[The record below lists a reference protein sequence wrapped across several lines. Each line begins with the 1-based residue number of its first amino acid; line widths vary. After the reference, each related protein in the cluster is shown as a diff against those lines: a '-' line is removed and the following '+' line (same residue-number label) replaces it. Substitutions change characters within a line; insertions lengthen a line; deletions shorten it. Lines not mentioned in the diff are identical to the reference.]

1 MLGKKRKFK
10 KISKA
15 EPSFL
20 VKLYKILN
28 ENESIPYIHWSE
40 DGKSVIISDS
50 SGLTKKVLP
59 KYYNHHNFASFVR
72 QLNMYN
78 FHKVRTDQKNGEQ
91 KYIHNEF
98 VKWKTIKEI
107 QLIRRKIK
115 TEEEK
120 LLSGKIRNV
129 LDKKIGTTPLNNN
142 NLLDDKIYLDQ
153 IDKMDEP
160 TKISKYE
167 NILKNGELSNLSNEK
182 ILGFLFEKL
191 KESINNQKYVE
202 NEISNLIK
210 QNNNLLQQLQICNN
224 KLISQNDFCKK
235 MKGLV
240 IFLVTLVMR
249 KKQNYKICRVDMNGG
264 KGDNNNNK
272 KSLVDFVFRYL
283 DYHKNK
289 NQNNN
294 NNEKEIRHNENNKN
308 KNINPIIQKNINPI
322 IQKGENFTIMQNNLF
337 QNLKNN
343 NFDEYYKENDLSMGS
358 FNKNIC
364 LDLDLKNA
372 KSASSL
378 NCCLNNSL
386 FNQNI
391 KK

>member
-28 ENESIPYIHWSE
+28 ENEYNPYIHWSQ
-40 DGKSVIISDS
+40 DGQSIIISDS
-50 SGLTKKVLP
+50 NGLTKKVLP
-59 KYYNHHNFASFVR
+59 KFYNHHNFASFVR

-78 FHKVRTDQKNGEQ
+78 FHKIRTDPKSGEI
-91 KYIHNEF
+91 KYFHSEF
-98 VKWKTIKEI
+98 VKWKTVKEI
-107 QLIRRKIK
+107 QSIRRKIK

-120 LLSGKIRNV
+120 TSSEKTKILS
-129 LDKKIGTTPLNNN
+129 DKKIGTTNTSINNN
-142 NLLDDKIYLDQ
+142 NLLDDKIYLDE
-153 IDKMDEP
+153 IDNMDED

-167 NILKNGELSNLSNEK
+167 NLLKGGELTNLSNEK

-191 KESINNQKYVE
+191 KENINNQKYVE
-202 NEISNLIK
+202 SEINNLVK
-210 QNNNLLQQLQICNN
+210 QNNNLIQQLQMCND

-249 KKQNYKICRVDMNGG
+249 KKQNYKICRVDINGG
-264 KGDNNNNK
+264 KGENNNNK
-272 KSLVDFVFRYL
+272 KSLVDFVLKYL
-283 DYHKNK
+283 EYHKNK
-289 NQNNN
+289 NQNTN
-294 NNEKEIRHNENNKN
+294 KEIDKGYNEKN
-308 KNINPIIQKNINPI
+308 KNNIPI
-322 IQKGENFTIMQNNLF
+322 IQKGDNFSINQSQNSLF

-343 NFDEYYKENDLSMGS
+343 NYDEYYKDNDLSLGS
-358 FNKNIC
+358 FNRNIC
-364 LDLDLKNA
+364 LDLDLKNI
-372 KSASSL
+372 KSTSSL
-378 NCCLNNSL
+378 NCFNNSNL
-386 FNQNI
+386 NQSQ

>member
-1 MLGKKRKFK
+1 MLSKKRKFK

-20 VKLYKILN
+20 VKLYKMLN
-28 ENESIPYIHWSE
+28 ENESSPYIHWSE

-59 KYYNHHNFASFVR
+59 KYYNQHNFASFVR

-78 FHKVRTDQKNGEQ
+78 FHKVRTDQKTGEQ
-91 KYIHNEF
+91 KYIHNDF

-107 QLIRRKIK
+107 QSIKRKIK

-129 LDKKIGTTPLNNN
+129 LDKKIGTTSISNN

-153 IDKMDEP
+153 IDNLDEP

-191 KESINNQKYVE
+191 RDSLNNQKYVE
-202 NEISNLIK
+202 NEINNLIK
-210 QNNNLLQQLQICNN
+210 QNNNLIQQLQICNN

-249 KKQNYKICRVDMNGG
+249 KKQNYKICRVDMGG

-289 NQNNN
+289 NQNNTN
-294 NNEKEIRHNENNKN
+294 NDKEIRHNENNKN
-308 KNINPIIQKNINPI
+308 KNINPIIQK
-322 IQKGENFTIMQNNLF
+322 GENFTIHQNNLF

-343 NFDEYYKENDLSMGS
+343 NFDEYYKENDLSMAS
-358 FNKNIC
+358 FNKNIY

-378 NCCLNNSL
+378 NILNNSN
-386 FNQNI
+386 FNRDT

>member
-1 MLGKKRKFK
+1 MLGKKRKLK

-20 VKLYKILN
+20 SILYKILN
-28 ENESIPYIHWSE
+28 ENEYHPYIHWST
-40 DGKSVIISDS
+40 DGQSVIISDS

-78 FHKVRTDQKNGEQ
+78 FHKVKTDPKSGKQ
-91 KYIHNEF
+91 KYIHSEF
-98 VKWKTIKEI
+98 VKWKTLKEI
-107 QLIRRKIK
+107 QSIRRKIK

-120 LLSGKIRNV
+120 NTPGKIKLV
-129 LDKKIGTTPLNNN
+129 SDKKIGTTTTINNN
-142 NLLDDKIYLDQ
+142 NSLDDKIYLDE

-160 TKISKYE
+160 AKISKYE
-167 NILKNGELSNLSNEK
+167 NLLKNGELSNLSNEK
-182 ILGFLFEKL
+182 ILGYLFEKL

-202 NEISNLIK
+202 NEINNLIK
-210 QNNNLLQQLQICNN
+210 QNNNLIQQLQLCNN

-272 KSLVDFVFRYL
+272 KSLVDFVLRYL
-283 DYHKNK
+283 EYHKNK
-289 NQNNN
+289 NQNININNEIDIGKNEKKTNN
-294 NNEKEIRHNENNKN
+294 N
-308 KNINPIIQKNINPI
+308 IIAPI
-322 IQKGENFTIMQNNLF
+322 IQKGDNFSINQNTSLF

-343 NFDEYYKENDLSMGS
+343 NYDEFYKDNDLSMS
-358 FNKNIC
+358 FGRNFN

-372 KSASSL
+372 KSNSSI
-378 NCCLNNSL
+378 NPLNNSNSN
-386 FNQNI
+386 FNAWP

>member
-1 MLGKKRKFK
+1 MLGKKRKIK

-28 ENESIPYIHWSE
+28 ENECNSYIHWSQ
-40 DGKSVIISDS
+40 DGLSIIISDS
-50 SGLTKKVLP
+50 NGLTKKVLP

-78 FHKVRTDQKNGEQ
+78 FHKIRSDPKSGEQ
-91 KYIHNEF
+91 KYIHSEF
-98 VKWKTIKEI
+98 VKQKTIKEI

-120 LLSGKIRNV
+120 TSSDKIKLV
-129 LDKKIGTTPLNNN
+129 SDKKIGTTNITNNN
-142 NLLDDKIYLDQ
+142 NLLDDKIYLDE
-153 IDKMDEP
+153 IDNMDEDKRI
-160 TKISKYE
+160 TKYE
-167 NILKNGELSNLSNEK
+167 DLLKNGELTNLSNEK
-182 ILGFLFEKL
+182 ILQFLFEKL

-202 NEISNLIK
+202 NEINNLVK
-210 QNNNLLQQLQICNN
+210 QNNNLMQQLETCND

-240 IFLVTLVMR
+240 IFVVTLVMK
-249 KKQNYKICRVDMNGG
+249 KKQNYKICRVDLNGG

-272 KSLVDFVFRYL
+272 KSLVDFVLKYL
-283 DYHKNK
+283 EYHKNK
-289 NQNNN
+289 KQNK
-294 NNEKEIRHNENNKN
+294 NNEIDKGYNDKN
-308 KNINPIIQKNINPI
+308 KNNIPI
-322 IQKGENFTIMQNNLF
+322 IQKGDNFSINQNNLF

-343 NFDEYYKENDLSMGS
+343 NFNEYYKDNDLSLGS
-358 FNKNIC
+358 FNRNIC
-364 LDLDLKNA
+364 MDLDLKNI
-372 KSASSL
+372 KSTSSF
-378 NCCLNNSL
+378 NCLNNSNL
-386 FNQNI
+386 NLSQ